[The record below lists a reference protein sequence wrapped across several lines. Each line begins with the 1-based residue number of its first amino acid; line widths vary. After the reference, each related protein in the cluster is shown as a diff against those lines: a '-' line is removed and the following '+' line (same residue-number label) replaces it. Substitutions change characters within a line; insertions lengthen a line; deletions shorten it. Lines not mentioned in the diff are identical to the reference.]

1 MPLVHL
7 VIAYTRPRTRVCVRS
22 PLIHART
29 EHAGE
34 IEDGAEEGAEK
45 GKGQGESRS
54 EFRKR
59 MLEEAELRRQDRVEA
74 REMELRL
81 AAEFLKV
88 ALCVVCVVCVSV
100 RACVCVCPCL
110 CLRLSLSLS
119 LCLSLCLCLCLC
131 FE

>member
-45 GKGQGESRS
+45 GKWQGESRS

-81 AAEFLKV
+81 AAEFFKV
-88 ALCVVCVVCVSV
+88 ALCVCVC
-100 RACVCVCPCL
+100 CVCVL
-110 CLRLSLSLS
+110 CV
-119 LCLSLCLCLCLC
+119 
-131 FE
+131 